1 MVKNLPAKQEQ
12 QETWVRSLGWED
24 LEEGMATHYS
34 ILAWRIPWTE
44 EPGGIQS
51 IGSQRVRHNCSDLST
66 HAHTGSLLPHV
77 GSNSLAREQTQAPCI
92 GNPESWPLDHLPALN
107 FLKAPSNRHLELKIP
122 GLIWRD
128 PLCNRLV
135 SSRNTI
141 LYSLKHFFSE
151 ILQASWYLILMF
163 F

>member
-1 MVKNLPAKQEQ
+1 M
-12 QETWVRSLGWED
+12 G
-24 LEEGMATHYS
+24 S
-34 ILAWRIPWTE
+34 ILGLGRSGGGNGNPLQYSCLENPMDRGAWRDTVH
-44 EPGGIQS
+44 GVTK
-51 IGSQRVRHNCSDLST
+51 SQTQLQWLST
-66 HAHTGSLLPHV
+66 HTHTGSLLPHV
-77 GSNSLAREQTQAPCI
+77 GSNSLARDQTQAPCI
-92 GNPESWPLDHLPALN
+92 GSPESWPLDHLPALN
-107 FLKAPSNRHLELKIP
+107 FLKAPSNKHLELKIP

-128 PLCNRLV
+128 PLCNRLD